1 LPKTRQDVK
10 RSFTEVEWAHVL
22 QCLVA
27 IPVGAE
33 QVRLRCILELLVLSG
48 IRLDEL
54 AKTTRAGLRLESL
67 PGLAD
72 AWVLTVTGKRDKQ
85 RDVPLANDVV
95 ALLDAH
101 AMSFPGTSGAF
112 ADRDALTLIPGTHPL
127 MPLIRALGASVE
139 QWTRDDTGQV
149 TKAAVTRQRGVAL
162 LAAGIYAVVKRF
174 MVRAARRRRRP
185 GWMHNTLG
193 RRARIGCA
201 TRLCGGRWSMGRRS
215 RWSRSWRGTRTSR
228 RPAFIRA
235 RGWSGRLRRSGV
247 ERRAATV

>member
-1 LPKTRQDVK
+1 M
-10 RSFTEVEWAHVL
+10 
-22 QCLVA
+22 
-27 IPVGAE
+27 
-33 QVRLRCILELLVLSG
+33 
-48 IRLDEL
+48 
-54 AKTTRAGLRLESL
+54 
-67 PGLAD
+67 
-72 AWVLTVTGKRDKQ
+72 LTVTGKRDKQ

-112 ADRDALTLIPGTHPL
+112 ADRDALTLIPGTQPL

-185 GWMHNTLG
+185 GWMRNALG

-201 TRLCGGRWSMGRRS
+201 TRLCGRR
-215 RWSRSWRGTRTSR
+215 
-228 RPAFIRA
+228 
-235 RGWSGRLRRSGV
+235 
-247 ERRAATV
+247 